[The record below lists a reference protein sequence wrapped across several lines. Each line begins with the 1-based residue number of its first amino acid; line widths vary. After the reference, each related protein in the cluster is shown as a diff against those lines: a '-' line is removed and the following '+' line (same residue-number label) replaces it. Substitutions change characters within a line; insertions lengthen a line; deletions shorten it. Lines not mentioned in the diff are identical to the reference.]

1 MMDKFFADYK
11 KFIVEPVD
19 EKTVGNEA
27 FDPNKYAAYYI
38 LTLSLFDSRLTT
50 WRDASKYEIDVEK
63 SIDIVLKDFNQNQ
76 RENYYLQLL
85 EVDQTKNYFIVALS
99 SKTKFD
105 RDEENEQISFIVDK
119 ILTNPFY
126 IGQSWYNLIG
136 HKGKVARKL
145 FNCSY
150 KEYVAEEKNDYENV
164 SELIPK
170 SGELKLINTSPK
182 REVL

>member
-1 MMDKFFADYK
+1 MDNFFADYK
-11 KFIVEPVD
+11 KFIIEPED
-19 EKTVGNEA
+19 EKTVGNES

-50 WRDASKYEIDVEK
+50 WKDARKFEIDVEK
-63 SIDIVLKDFNQNQ
+63 SIGIVLKDFNQNQ
-76 RENYYLQLL
+76 SENYHLQLL
-85 EVDQTKNYFIVALS
+85 EVDQSKNYFILALS
-99 SKTKFD
+99 SKIKFD
-105 RDEENEQISFIVDK
+105 RDKESERISFIVDR

-126 IGQSWYNLIG
+126 IGQNWYNLIG

-150 KEYVAEEKNDYENV
+150 REYVAEGNNNYENI

-170 SGELKLINTSPK
+170 NGELKLINTSPK